1 MKLPE
6 ISKYRKP
13 LGFVK
18 PQYRNLK
25 KIRKTAPKIEQ
36 NGITANPYV
45 LFIWGYFSIQ
55 SFDFDNFWIIF
66 SAV

>member
-18 PQYRNLK
+18 PQYASGFLEMTSK
-25 KIRKTAPKIEQ
+25 GKEQ
-36 NGITANPYV
+36 NSNERKMRKKKFHTGYV
-45 LFIWGYFSIQ
+45 LAISGKCF
-55 SFDFDNFWIIF
+55 
-66 SAV
+66 